1 MCLTKEY
8 LGVFHLPKGSGK
20 FPEFRWEMFIGEER
34 VSLDTRVPSIPAP
47 FSVRC
52 IPHQKYKMAAQL
64 LWLNE
69 IVELS
74 LEEESLV
81 NSENDHDIPIL
92 AVVATYIRRVY
103 ENILPRYA
111 IDEFKSHSRVT
122 RGTIEALCREVQATG
137 RAPQRHALETA
148 AVEG

>member
-1 MCLTKEY
+1 MF
-8 LGVFHLPKGSGK
+8 VGK
-20 FPEFRWEMFIGEER
+20 ER
-34 VSLDTRVPSIPAP
+34 VPFDTRSTHSQAS

-81 NSENDHDIPIL
+81 NS
-92 AVVATYIRRVY
+92 
-103 ENILPRYA
+103 
-111 IDEFKSHSRVT
+111 
-122 RGTIEALCREVQATG
+122 
-137 RAPQRHALETA
+137 
-148 AVEG
+148 